1 MAEPQYRT
9 GTLQVRVGLRLG
21 VVFVQLRKSLAGFYG
36 IRVNDRLVSRDN
48 LLAGVDVLLVR
59 IDVRCIRSYVLLG
72 GCQID
77 LARMG
82 SSAES

>member
-1 MAEPQYRT
+1 MPQYRT
-9 GTLQVRVGLRLG
+9 GTLQVHVELSLG

-59 IDVRCIRSYVLLG
+59 IDVRCIRSYVLLR